1 MRVQLKVMRNR
12 CGQLR
17 RRRGAD
23 MAVPIWGQDSG
34 GALPSNTVAIPDPP
48 LGALAVWIDG
58 GLVDPDRAT
67 VSAFDH
73 GLTVGDG
80 VFETLRVYRGVPFA
94 LRRHL
99 DRLAT
104 SAAGLGLDLPPRS
117 VLEGA
122 VAEVLEAAGMA
133 EARLRLTVTGGPAPL
148 GSGRG
153 TVGPTL
159 IVAASALQLFA
170 PTAAVATVIWPR
182 NERSP
187 VAGCKTT
194 SYAENVV
201 ALAAA
206 QQAGASEAIFANTRG
221 ELCEGTGSNVVVA
234 YGGRLVTPP
243 LSSGC
248 LAGVT
253 RALVLEVCDVV
264 EDCLPLGALAEADEA
279 FLTSTTR
286 EIQPINTV
294 DGRMLRAVPGRL
306 TAPAMEAFKALVARD
321 LNP

>member
-1 MRVQLKVMRNR
+1 MDAIATAAWV
-12 CGQLR
+12 
-17 RRRGAD
+17 D
-23 MAVPIWGQDSG
+23 
-34 GALPSNTVAIPDPP
+34 GALVEPNR
-48 LGALAVWIDG
+48 AV
-58 GLVDPDRAT
+58 

-80 VFETLRVYRGVPFA
+80 VFETLRVAGGVPFA

-104 SAAGLGLDLPPRS
+104 SASVLGLTLPARG

-122 VAEVLEAAGMA
+122 VAEVVAAAGLA

-153 TVGPTL
+153 TAGPTVVVA
-159 IVAASALQLFA
+159 VAALEPLPPSAGV
-170 PTAAVATVIWPR
+170 AVVPWAR
-182 NERSP
+182 NERSA
-187 VAGCKTT
+187 VCGAKTT

-201 ALAAA
+201 ALAHARRSG
-206 QQAGASEAIFANTRG
+206 AGEAIFANTRG
-221 ELCEGTGSNVVVA
+221 ELCEGTGSNIVIGV
-234 YGGRLVTPP
+234 GGRLVTPP

-253 RALVLEVCDVV
+253 RALVLTCADVA
-264 EDCLPLGALAEADEA
+264 EATLSIGALAEADEA

-286 EIQPINTV
+286 DVQPIATV
-294 DGRMLRAVPGRL
+294 DGLPLPAAPGPL
-306 TAPAMEAFKALVARD
+306 TAEAMQAFAALVAG
-321 LNP
+321 NPDP

>member
-1 MRVQLKVMRNR
+1 
-12 CGQLR
+12 
-17 RRRGAD
+17 
-23 MAVPIWGQDSG
+23 MA
-34 GALPSNTVAIPDPP
+34 A
-48 LGALAVWIDG
+48 AVWIDG
-58 GLVDPDRAT
+58 GLVDPVRAT

-80 VFETLRVYRGVPFA
+80 VFETLRVYGGVPFA
-94 LRRHL
+94 LARHL
-99 DRLAT
+99 DRLGT
-104 SAAGLGLDLPPRS
+104 SAAGLGLALPPRS

-122 VAEVLEAAGMA
+122 VAEVLAAAGLD

-153 TVGPTL
+153 LMGPTL
-159 IVAASALQLFA
+159 VVAVAALERFP
-170 PTAAVATVIWPR
+170 PTAAVATVAWPR

-187 VAGCKTT
+187 LCGCKTT

-201 ALAAA
+201 ALAQA
-206 QQAGASEAIFANTRG
+206 QQAGAGEAIFANTRG

-234 YGGRLVTPP
+234 WKGRLVTPP

-253 RALVLEVCDVV
+253 RALVLEVCDVI
-264 EDCLPLGALAEADEA
+264 EDSLPLAALAEADEA

-286 EIQPINTV
+286 EIQPISTV
-294 DGRMLRAVPGRL
+294 DGRMLPTVPGPL
-306 TAPAMEAFKALVARD
+306 TRAATQEFKALVARD